1 LQFEV
6 NGQIYFLNFAPQ
18 EGRWFLYVPTGN
30 GFRRMEIA
38 SDQARLLV
46 NTFMPV
52 DEKNESVVN

>member
-1 LQFEV
+1 
-6 NGQIYFLNFAPQ
+6 LNFAPQ